1 MSWSVGPHR
10 CSAPRGWPGET
21 RVLPELLCKGWEK
34 PEPLSCGSGSA
45 QTSSPFG
52 DAAVPQWLCSSC
64 VPSQQKKQQLCGA
77 WVPAGLNVALR
88 GLLLGESQLKWWE
101 LLSKCF
107 PLQLSAPKGWDAAG
121 WVVQSRI
128 PQPHTVVPLLG
139 ELPAGVPPAVRLC
152 LHGED

>member
-1 MSWSVGPHR
+1 M
-10 CSAPRGWPGET
+10 
-21 RVLPELLCKGWEK
+21 
-34 PEPLSCGSGSA
+34 
-45 QTSSPFG
+45 SSPSCCVRDG
-52 DAAVPQWLCSSC
+52 RSQSLSAAVLDLLRHHLPLEMLLFPNGCAPAVSHHSRRNSSC
-64 VPSQQKKQQLCGA
+64 VGA